1 MNNNLK
7 NHWENIYQNKNED
20 EVSWFQKTPNT
31 SIEIIN
37 SIKIKKES
45 KIIDVG
51 SGRSRLFKNLIELG
65 YNNLTYLDISES
77 AAKKSKIFLG
87 EQSKNIEWIV
97 EDVLNFE
104 PKQNFD
110 VWHDRA
116 VFHFLTDQNQIKKY
130 VDLVSR
136 NISNNGYLI
145 IGTFSEQGPLKCSG
159 LEVSRYSE
167 SLIKTTFIESF
178 TLLNSF
184 KIDHSTPF
192 NTTQNFLF
200 SVLKKSMYE
209 FE

>member
-20 EVSWFQKTPNT
+20 EVSWFQKTPDT

-37 SIKIKKES
+37 SIKIKKQS

-51 SGRSRLFKNLIELG
+51 SGRSRLFKNLIEQG

-87 EQSKNIEWIV
+87 QESKNIEWIV
-97 EDVLNFE
+97 KDVLNFE

-159 LEVSRYSE
+159 LDVSRYSE
-167 SLIKTTFIESF
+167 SLIKTTFSESF
-178 TLLNSF
+178 NLLNSF

-200 SVLKKSMYE
+200 SVLKKINI
-209 FE
+209 

>member
-20 EVSWFQKTPNT
+20 EVSWFQKTPDT

-37 SIKIKKES
+37 SIKIKKQS

-87 EQSKNIEWIV
+87 EQSKNIKWIV

-200 SVLKKSMYE
+200 SVLKKISI
-209 FE
+209 